1 MGGGGSSMRDIN
13 AIPTPYQTPKINNQN
28 LIVNEEFKLRFSGGG
43 GGGGDLSGFFLLFII
58 IIIIVIVL
66 LYYFG

>member
-43 GGGGDLSGFFLLFII
+43 GDLSGFFLLFII